1 MKALTKYAA
10 LALVAGLWSCTS
22 TKVAQQ
28 TQGEYDDLYFTS
40 KDREQALTASA
51 SSSSVQYDQMDR
63 VEDASAQQNAN
74 PDYVATD
81 NRRQKDRNADAYNA
95 SDTYYDESYADRR
108 RFGSIRPS
116 VAAGGVYSSPAY
128 YDPFFSPYGYDSFHA
143 RNAYSS
149 FYYDPFFS
157 NRPYWGFRPGVSI
170 SISYNTWGR
179 PWGWNAWG
187 ADPYWNAGPWGYNAW
202 NSWGYDPFWGGGFAY
217 GPVYNNWYG
226 GGWNRPWYGGGNTY
240 IINNNGDNTATR
252 NFGPRGS
259 RSADRVN
266 DRLDNSPRDRNNNG
280 GRLSQEGDDTQ
291 VTRPTRARSPRS
303 VEGDPYGTTPGTP
316 REGYRSGRTDV
327 NTNPDVITTRPTAPA
342 GDSRSREVYSAP
354 RPTRPQGSDYSTGG
368 NQRSSDY
375 YNSNRNSGAPSQP
388 SQPTYS
394 APRSNGGSYEYSRPS
409 RSNSDGGYNSGS
421 SGGYNSGRSSGSSY
435 SGGSAPASSPS
446 PSSSGGSSG
455 GSRAR
460 GRN

>member
-22 TKVAQQ
+22 TKLAQQ
-28 TQGEYDDLYFTS
+28 SQGEYDDLYFTS

-51 SSSSVQYDQMDR
+51 SSSSLQYDQMDQAD
-63 VEDASAQQNAN
+63 DASAPQNAN

-81 NRRQKDRNADAYNA
+81 NRRQNDRNGDTYNNA
-95 SDTYYDESYADRR
+95 GETYYDDSYADRR

-116 VAAGGVYSSPAY
+116 VASGVYSSPAY

-157 NRPYWGFRPGVSI
+157 YRPYWGFRPGVSI

-179 PWGWNAWG
+179 PWGWNSWG
-187 ADPYWNAGPWGYNAW
+187 YDPWGYNAW
-202 NSWGYDPFWGGGFAY
+202 NSWGYDPFWGGGYGY
-217 GPVYNNWYG
+217 GPVVYNNFYGGGWG

-240 IINNNGDNTATR
+240 IINNGRDNTATR
-252 NFGPRGS
+252 NYGPRGS
-259 RSADRVN
+259 RSSDRVN
-266 DRLDNSPRDRNNNG
+266 DRLDNSPRDRNNG

-291 VTRPTRARSPRS
+291 VTRPTRARSPRG

-327 NTNPDVITTRPTAPA
+327 NTNPDVITTRPTAPSDNNT
-342 GDSRSREVYSAP
+342 GRSRDVYSSP
-354 RPTRPQGSDYSTGG
+354 RPARPQGSDYSNGG
-368 NQRSSDY
+368 SQRSSDY
-375 YNSNRNSGAPSQP
+375 YNSNRSSGATSQP

-394 APRSNGGSYEYSRPS
+394 APRSSGYEYSRPS

-421 SGGYNSGRSSGSSY
+421 SGSYNSGRSSGGY

-446 PSSSGGSSG
+446 SGGSSSG

>member
-10 LALVAGLWSCTS
+10 LALAAGLWSCTS

-63 VEDASAQQNAN
+63 ADDASAQPNAN
-74 PDYVATD
+74 PDYVTTD
-81 NRRQKDRNADAYNA
+81 NRRQNNRNADTYNA
-95 SDTYYDESYADRR
+95 GDTYYDDSYADRR
-108 RFGSIRPS
+108 RFGNIRPS

-128 YDPFFSPYGYDSFHA
+128 YDPFFSPYGFDSFHA

-157 NRPYWGFRPGVSI
+157 YRPYWGFRPGVSI
-170 SISYNTWGR
+170 SIAYNTWGR
-179 PWGWNAWG
+179 PWGWNSWG
-187 ADPYWNAGPWGYNAW
+187 HDPFWGGGPWGHNAW
-202 NSWGYDPFWGGGFAY
+202 NAWGHDPFWGGGFGY
-217 GPVYNNWYG
+217 GPGFYSVNNFYG
-226 GGWNRPWYGGGNTY
+226 GGWGGWNRPWNGGGNTY

-266 DRLDNSPRDRNNNG
+266 DQLDNSPRDRNNNG
-280 GRLSQEGDDTQ
+280 GRLSQEGGNTE
-291 VTRPTRARSPRS
+291 VTRPTRARSPRG

-327 NTNPDVITTRPTAPA
+327 NTNPDVITTRPAPT

-354 RPTRPQGSDYSTGG
+354 RPTRPQSSDYSNGG
-368 NQRSSDY
+368 SNQRSSDY
-375 YNSNRNSGAPSQP
+375 YNSNRSSGAPSQP

-394 APRSNGGSYEYSRPS
+394 APRSNSGSYEYSRPS
-409 RSNSDGGYNSGS
+409 RSSSDGGS
-421 SGGYNSGRSSGSSY
+421 SSGYNSGRSSGY

-455 GSRAR
+455 GSRSR